1 MHNVSQKNRWSLD
14 SIHPFLNRTRTACSL
29 LLAMMMLL
37 FSCSKDPESSEDPDD
52 EGSTPPD
59 TEQGD
64 STSTPK
70 PVEIE
75 YLEFN
80 TSSAVDLD
88 ITTQDDGS
96 YKITTTGTDPYIS
109 TKPLE
114 TKNPSDSV
122 VLTFEYKTYST
133 IESFQIFF
141 APPVSEERSIKIGK
155 IESSRVQWK
164 TFSVNLK
171 DQIDQFSWGKV
182 GDYLRLDFGQKS
194 GVTIQI
200 RKIYFRAMT
209 DEEKEEQ
216 EGDEDQAQ
224 YEAELNTNLQKYLQA
239 SYRSEIT
246 SVEVKPFLIDIKGN
260 CAGDGEFSLCE
271 IPPYLDVTQVKEFE
285 YKTPITDPSFSLS
298 LSRTAER
305 DGIEYDRA
313 LSKWVIVKT
322 EDGKETIDSHA
333 HYADD
338 IQASQSM
345 SPMQLTTKKGLGG
358 FHLNAVE
365 KDLDDLG
372 IGSVTVNIPIT
383 AYMFTSDRGNCIPY
397 TYGGKTYYFDRGGI
411 ENLDATLQATTRRN
425 IVVSAILLI
434 QPAASCPDPEIGRL
448 LQHPDYT
455 SQGIYTMPN
464 MTNPESV
471 NCYAAALDFLAS
483 RYCRADNQY
492 GRINYWIMHNEVDMG
507 LDWTNMGAKS
517 IWLYTDTYMKSMR
530 MCYNIARQYDPNAEV
545 LGSFTHHW
553 AQSSGANHP
562 SKDMLEMIVKYSKL
576 EGDFK
581 WGVAHHPYPD
591 DLNEPKTW
599 LDKNATFSM
608 SSPKV
613 TFKNLEVINKWILES
628 ENLYMGTT
636 KRTLWLSENGTN
648 SPTYS
653 EEDLNEQAAGFAY
666 AWKKIKA
673 LDGIDGIQWHNWID
687 NRSEYGL
694 RIGLRRYPDDEE
706 DPLGKKHVW
715 YAYQAAGTDQ
725 EDVVFEPYLDIIGI
739 DNWDIVQDFISQ

>member
-1 MHNVSQKNRWSLD
+1 MSFSFKNVWEYGR
-14 SIHPFLNRTRTACSL
+14 IRPFLTKTRVACSVM
-29 LLAMMMLL
+29 LATTALL
-37 FSCSKDPESSEDPDD
+37 FACSEDPETNPD
-52 EGSTPPD
+52 EGEPDPPD
-59 TEQGD
+59 SEQTD
-64 STSTPK
+64 STSTSK
-70 PVEIE
+70 PIEIE
-75 YLEFN
+75 YMEFN
-80 TSSAVDLD
+80 TASAVDLNVS
-88 ITTQDDGS
+88 QQEDGS
-96 YKITTTGTDPYIS
+96 YRITTTGTDPYIS
-109 TKPLE
+109 TKPLK

-122 VLTFEYKTYST
+122 VLTFEYKTNSS

-141 APPVSEERSIKIGK
+141 ATPVSEERSIKIAK
-155 IESSRVQWK
+155 LESARAQWK
-164 TFSVNLK
+164 TFSINLK
-171 DQIDQFSWGKV
+171 TQIDQFSWGKV
-182 GDYLRLDFGQKS
+182 DDYLRLDFGQKS

-200 RKIYFRAMT
+200 QKMYLRAMN

-216 EGDEDQAQ
+216 ESEQDKAQ
-224 YEAELNTNLQKYLQA
+224 YEAELSTNLQKYLQA
-239 SYRSEIT
+239 SYRSEVT
-246 SVEVKPFLIDIKGN
+246 SVEVKPFVIDIKGN
-260 CAGDGEFSLCE
+260 CVGDGEFSLCE
-271 IPPYLDVTQVKEFE
+271 VPPYLDVTQITNFE
-285 YKTPITDPSFSLS
+285 YRTPITSSSFSLS

-365 KDLDDLG
+365 SDLDDLG
-372 IGSVTVNIPIT
+372 IGSVTVNVPIT
-383 AYMFTSDRGNCIPY
+383 AYMFTSDRGNCISH
-397 TYGGKTYYFDRGGI
+397 TYGGITYYFDRGGI
-411 ENLDATLQATTRRN
+411 ENLDATFRATTKRN

-591 DLNEPKTW
+591 DLSEPKTW

-725 EDVVFEPYLDIIGI
+725 EDTVFEPYLAIIGI
-739 DNWDIVQDFISQ
+739 SDWDIVQDFISE

>member
-1 MHNVSQKNRWSLD
+1 M
-14 SIHPFLNRTRTACSL
+14 
-29 LLAMMMLL
+29 
-37 FSCSKDPESSEDPDD
+37 
-52 EGSTPPD
+52 
-59 TEQGD
+59 
-64 STSTPK
+64 
-70 PVEIE
+70 
-75 YLEFN
+75 
-80 TSSAVDLD
+80 
-88 ITTQDDGS
+88 
-96 YKITTTGTDPYIS
+96 
-109 TKPLE
+109 
-114 TKNPSDSV
+114 
-122 VLTFEYKTYST
+122 
-133 IESFQIFF
+133 
-141 APPVSEERSIKIGK
+141 
-155 IESSRVQWK
+155 
-164 TFSVNLK
+164 
-171 DQIDQFSWGKV
+171 
-182 GDYLRLDFGQKS
+182 
-194 GVTIQI
+194 
-200 RKIYFRAMT
+200 
-209 DEEKEEQ
+209 
-216 EGDEDQAQ
+216 
-224 YEAELNTNLQKYLQA
+224 
-239 SYRSEIT
+239 
-246 SVEVKPFLIDIKGN
+246 
-260 CAGDGEFSLCE
+260 
-271 IPPYLDVTQVKEFE
+271 
-285 YKTPITDPSFSLS
+285 
-298 LSRTAER
+298 
-305 DGIEYDRA
+305 
-313 LSKWVIVKT
+313 
-322 EDGKETIDSHA
+322 
-333 HYADD
+333 
-338 IQASQSM
+338 
-345 SPMQLTTKKGLGG
+345 GG

-365 KDLDDLG
+365 SDLDDLG
-372 IGSVTVNIPIT
+372 IGSVTVNVPIT
-383 AYMFTSDRGNCIPY
+383 AYMFTSDRGNCISH
-397 TYGGKTYYFDRGGI
+397 TYGGITYYFDRGGI
-411 ENLDATLQATTRRN
+411 ENLDATFRATTKRN

-591 DLNEPKTW
+591 DLSEPKTW

-725 EDVVFEPYLDIIGI
+725 EDTVFEPYLAIIGI
-739 DNWDIVQDFISQ
+739 SDWDIVQDFISE

>member
-1 MHNVSQKNRWSLD
+1 MAYPWGDERRFNSYAGYFRRLFGDRVQKLSVDAGFTCPNRDGTVGRGGCTFCINGAFTPSYCTPAK
-14 SIHPFLNRTRTACSL
+14 SITQQIDEGIEFHRNRYRTARH
-29 LLAMMMLL
+29 
-37 FSCSKDPESSEDPDD
+37 
-52 EGSTPPD
+52 
-59 TEQGD
+59 
-64 STSTPK
+64 
-70 PVEIE
+70 
-75 YLEFN
+75 YLVYFQSYSN
-80 TSSAVDLD
+80 TYA
-88 ITTQDDGS
+88 
-96 YKITTTGTDPYIS
+96 
-109 TKPLE
+109 PLE
-114 TKNPSDSV
+114 RLKAVYGEALRHPDV
-122 VLTFEYKTYST
+122 VGIVVGTRPDCVDEKTLDYLAGVARDRYVAVEYG
-133 IESFQIFF
+133 IEST
-141 APPVSEERSIKIGK
+141 R
-155 IESSRVQWK
+155 
-164 TFSVNLK
+164 
-171 DQIDQFSWGKV
+171 
-182 GDYLRLDFGQKS
+182 
-194 GVTIQI
+194 
-200 RKIYFRAMT
+200 
-209 DEEKEEQ
+209 
-216 EGDEDQAQ
+216 
-224 YEAELNTNLQKYLQA
+224 
-239 SYRSEIT
+239 
-246 SVEVKPFLIDIKGN
+246 
-260 CAGDGEFSLCE
+260 
-271 IPPYLDVTQVKEFE
+271 
-285 YKTPITDPSFSLS
+285 
-298 LSRTAER
+298 
-305 DGIEYDRA
+305 
-313 LSKWVIVKT
+313 
-322 EDGKETIDSHA
+322 
-333 HYADD
+333 
-338 IQASQSM
+338 
-345 SPMQLTTKKGLGG
+345 
-358 FHLNAVE
+358 
-365 KDLDDLG
+365 
-372 IGSVTVNIPIT
+372 
-383 AYMFTSDRGNCIPY
+383 
-397 TYGGKTYYFDRGGI
+397 
-411 ENLDATLQATTRRN
+411 DATLRAVNRGHDFAAAERAVRMTAGRRN
-425 IVVSAILLI
+425 TIAVHLMNHRGAFDAMPRFPLSRGTEK
-434 QPAASCPDPEIGRL
+434 PETGREQDCWFLRSGDLEARVTAGKNWRIEYRFRGRL
-448 LQHPDYT
+448 LT
-455 SQGIYTMPN
+455 STGSIFNDPENTGGYYTMPN
-464 MTNPESV
+464 MTTPESV

-483 RYCRADNQY
+483 RYCRTDNQY

-591 DLNEPKTW
+591 DLSEPKTW

-725 EDVVFEPYLDIIGI
+725 EDTVFEPYLAIIGI
-739 DNWDIVQDFISQ
+739 SDWDIVQDFISE

>member
-1 MHNVSQKNRWSLD
+1 MSFSFKSAWKFGQLRPLLTK
-14 SIHPFLNRTRTACSL
+14 TRIACSVM
-29 LLAMMMLL
+29 LATTALL
-37 FSCSKDPESSEDPDD
+37 FACSEDP
-52 EGSTPPD
+52 ETPPD
-59 TEQGD
+59 GGDPNPPDIEQGD
-64 STSTPK
+64 STSK
-70 PVEIE
+70 PQIE
-75 YLEFN
+75 YMTFK
-80 TSSAVDLD
+80 TSSAHDLE
-88 ITTQDDGS
+88 ITLQTDTS
-96 YKITTTGTDPYIS
+96 YKISTTGEDPYIS
-109 TKPLE
+109 TNPL
-114 TKNPSDSV
+114 TKSNPADSV
-122 VLTFEYKTYST
+122 VLTFEYKAYSS
-133 IESFQIFF
+133 IENFQIFF
-141 APPVSEERSIKIGK
+141 ADPVSEERSIKVAK
-155 IESSRVQWK
+155 IESARAQWK
-164 TFSVNLK
+164 TFSVVLK
-171 DQIDQFSWGKV
+171 NQIDQFSWGKA

-200 RKIYFRAMT
+200 RKMYFRAMN
-209 DEEKEEQ
+209 EAEKEEQ
-216 EGDEDQAQ
+216 ESEENKAQ
-224 YEAELNTNLQKYLQA
+224 YEQELSTNLQKYLQA
-239 SYRSEIT
+239 SYRSEVT

-260 CAGDGEFSLCE
+260 CVGDGEFSLCE

-365 KDLDDLG
+365 SDLDDLG
-372 IGSVTVNIPIT
+372 IGSVTVNIPFT
-383 AYMFTSDRGNCIPY
+383 AYMFTSDRGNCIPH

-411 ENLDATLQATTRRN
+411 ENMDATLRATTRRN

-434 QPAASCPDPEIGRL
+434 QPAASCPDPEIGKL

-591 DLNEPKTW
+591 DLSEPKTW